1 MKLGDVIRVTTGNH
15 AGQVGRVICVFRGW
29 VTFRRADSVG
39 VIERVEFV
47 EVVDVFS

>member
-1 MKLGDVIRVTTGNH
+1 MKRGDTVRVTTGDH
-15 AGQVGRVICVFRGW
+15 AGQTGRVICVFRGW